1 MITNSSHLLN
11 SAMAHTSR
19 EEEKNFKEKVAI
31 YLKLI
36 SEATH
41 MLNQNQGS
49 LRRDVWAYLLKIY
62 GKEDNTVDY
71 RDFLHAIRRLLIEG
85 KLLQDQGLFRI
96 EPNTFKEIWEV
107 EKPATPKFSERS
119 FSHTNNPMIPQ
130 RQRF

>member
-11 SAMAHTSR
+11 SAMAQTSR

-36 SEATH
+36 SEATR

-62 GKEDNTVDY
+62 FLESCGHFVMIIYVSYQNQKLFLAVLKIRVPN
-71 RDFLHAIRRLLIEG
+71 RPNNFFDFQIVRSKII
-85 KLLQDQGLFRI
+85 FRESGI
-96 EPNTFKEIWEV
+96 SGSFLDV
-107 EKPATPKFSERS
+107 FS
-119 FSHTNNPMIPQ
+119 
-130 RQRF
+130 